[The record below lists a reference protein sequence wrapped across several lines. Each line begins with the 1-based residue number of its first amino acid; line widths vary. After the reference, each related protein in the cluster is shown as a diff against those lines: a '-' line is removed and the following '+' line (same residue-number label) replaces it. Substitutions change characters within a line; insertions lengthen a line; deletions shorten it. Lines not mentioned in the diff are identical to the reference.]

1 MKSIIDYDKEHVCF
15 NCGGWASDVH
25 HIFSGTANR
34 RQSERYGLKVW
45 LCRQCHEEA
54 HRGGALNRHLRYI
67 AQAKFEETHTRQEF
81 IKIFGKNW
89 RY

>member
-1 MKSIIDYDKEHVCF
+1 MKGIIRGDKEHVCF
-15 NCGGWASDVH
+15 NCKGWASDVH

-45 LCRQCHEEA
+45 LCRQCHQEA
-54 HRGGALNRHLRYI
+54 HKGGALNLWLRQT
-67 AQAKFEETHTRQEF
+67 AQAQFEETHTREEF

-89 RY
+89 R